1 VSLAEV
7 SAAPSGPEGAAT
19 GPATPGTATT
29 GRGTAGRGTTTGT
42 VVLDTSVLLADPESI
57 FSFGPADVVLPLKV
71 IEELDNHKGRMDEV
85 GRAARTV
92 ARLLEELRGTSSGKD
107 LKEPTPLVGGGTL
120 RVVINGLKLDRVREL
135 GLDTDKA
142 DNRIL
147 AAALGIPGPVTLV
160 SADVNLRLKA
170 AAVGLEAE
178 EYRQVRANFHTEAH
192 PGWKAID
199 VSARLIDELFEAGT
213 RGLGDDELSEADRS
227 AIQPLIANE
236 FGVLNA
242 GQQSALVRR
251 QKGRLRVLPRTAEAW
266 GLRPRSKEQRFALDL
281 LMDPGVPIVGLSGRA
296 GTGKTILAIAAGLE
310 QTFEPGPARRYD
322 RIMIIRPLVAVG
334 RQDIGFLP
342 GDKNEKLEPWFA
354 TVEDTM
360 AALRDDLD
368 HTKARAMLEGWVEQ
382 GTLSMEAVTFL
393 RGRSLQRT
401 FIIVDEAQNLEPLT
415 LKTILTRLGTGSKV
429 ALVGDVSQ
437 IDSPFV
443 SERTSAISIL
453 ADRFAGQDLFGHL
466 VLTQGERS
474 PVADLAAE
482 LL

>member
-1 VSLAEV
+1 MHLAEI
-7 SAAPSGPEGAAT
+7 SAARSGEGGAT
-19 GPATPGTATT
+19 RSSATSPPAT
-29 GRGTAGRGTTTGT
+29 T

-57 FSFGPADVVLPLKV
+57 FSFGRADVVLPLKV
-71 IEELDNHKGRMDEV
+71 IEELDNHKGRFDEV
-85 GRAARTV
+85 GRAARSV
-92 ARLLEELRGTSSGKD
+92 ARLLEELRATSPGKD
-107 LKEPTPLVGGGTL
+107 LKEPTPLIGGGTL

-135 GLDTDKA
+135 GLDIEKA

-147 AAALGIPGPVTLV
+147 AAALGVGQPVTLV

-170 AAVGLEAE
+170 AAVGLNAE
-178 EYRQVRANFHTEAH
+178 EYRQVRASFHTEAH
-192 PGWKAID
+192 PGWKALP
-199 VSARLIDELFEAGT
+199 VSARLIDDLFDAGG
-213 RGLGDDELSEADRS
+213 RGLGDGDLTEDDRD
-227 AIQPLIANE
+227 AIRTLAVNE

-251 QKGRLRVLPRTAEAW
+251 HKGRIQVLPRTVEAW
-266 GLRPRSKEQRFALDL
+266 GLRPRSKEQRFALEL
-281 LMDPGVPIVGLSGRA
+281 LMDPRVPIVGLSGRA
-296 GTGKTILAIAAGLE
+296 GTGKTILAIAAALE
-310 QTFEPGPARRYD
+310 QTFEPGEAQHYD

-360 AALRDDLD
+360 AALREDVD
-368 HTKARAMLEGWVEQ
+368 HSKARAMLEGWVEE

-415 LKTILTRLGTGSKV
+415 LKTILTRLGSGSKV

-443 SERTSAISIL
+443 SERTSGISIL
-453 ADRFAGQDLFGHL
+453 ADRFSGQELFGHL

>member
-1 VSLAEV
+1 M
-7 SAAPSGPEGAAT
+7 
-19 GPATPGTATT
+19 
-29 GRGTAGRGTTTGT
+29 
-42 VVLDTSVLLADPESI
+42 LDTSVLLADPESI
-57 FSFGPADVVLPLKV
+57 FSFATADVVLPLKV
-71 IEELDNHKGRMDEV
+71 IEELDNHKGRLDDV

-92 ARLLEELRGTSSGKD
+92 ARLVEELRATSPGKD
-107 LKEPTPLVGGGTL
+107 LKEPTPLAGGGTL
-120 RVVINGLKLDRVREL
+120 RVVINGVRLDRIREL
-135 GLDTDKA
+135 GLDIDKA

-147 AAALGIPGPVTLV
+147 AAALGIDGQVTLV

-170 AAVGLEAE
+170 AAVGLKAE
-178 EYRQVRANFHTEAH
+178 EYRQVRASFHTEAH
-192 PGWKAID
+192 PGWKALD
-199 VSARLIDELFEAGT
+199 VSARLIDDLFESNG
-213 RGLGDDELSEADRS
+213 RGLSDSELADDDRETVS
-227 AIQPLIANE
+227 ALAVNE

-251 QKGRLRVLPRTAEAW
+251 HSARLQVLPRRSEAW

-281 LMDPGVPIVGLSGRA
+281 LMDPRVPIVGLSGRA

-310 QTFEPGPARRYD
+310 QTFEPGEAQHYE

-360 AALRDDLD
+360 AALREDVD
-368 HTKARAMLEGWVEQ
+368 HTKARAMLEGWVEE
-382 GTLSMEAVTFL
+382 GKLSMEAVTFL

-415 LKTILTRLGTGSKV
+415 LKTILTRLGAGSKV

-453 ADRFAGQDLFGHL
+453 ADRFSGQELFGHL

>member
-1 VSLAEV
+1 MSLAEV
-7 SAAPSGPEGAAT
+7 SAARSGEEAAT
-19 GPATPGTATT
+19 GSAAAVLST
-29 GRGTAGRGTTTGT
+29 T

-57 FSFGPADVVLPLKV
+57 FAFGEAHVVLPLKV

-92 ARLLEELRGTSSGKD
+92 ARLLEELRAASPGKD
-107 LKEPTPLVGGGTL
+107 LKAPTPLAGGGTI
-120 RVVINGLKLDRVREL
+120 RVVINGLKLDRVRQL
-135 GLDTDKA
+135 GLDVDKA

-147 AAALGIPGPVTLV
+147 AAALGIDPPVTLV

-170 AAVGLEAE
+170 ASVGLNAE
-178 EYRQVRANFHTEAH
+178 EYRQVRSNFHTEAD
-192 PGWKAID
+192 PGWASLD
-199 VSARLIDELFEAGT
+199 VSSRLVDDVFDAGGRGVADDDLAGSDREA
-213 RGLGDDELSEADRS
+213 
-227 AIQPLIANE
+227 IAALRVNE
-236 FGVLNA
+236 FAVLNA

-251 QKGRLRVLPRTAEAW
+251 HHGRVRVLARHTEAW

-281 LMDPGVPIVGLSGRA
+281 LMDPAVPIVGLSGRA
-296 GTGKTILAIAAGLE
+296 GTGKTILAIAAALE
-310 QTFEPGPARRYD
+310 QTFEPGDAHHYD
-322 RIMIIRPLVAVG
+322 RVMIIRPLVAVG

-368 HTKARAMLEGWVEQ
+368 HSKARATLEGWVEQ

-415 LKTILTRLGTGSKV
+415 LKTILTRLGSGSKV

-443 SERTSAISIL
+443 SERTSALSIL
-453 ADRFAGQDLFGHL
+453 ADRFSGQELFGHL

>member
-1 VSLAEV
+1 MHLAET
-7 SAAPSGPEGAAT
+7 SATRSGQEVPT
-19 GPATPGTATT
+19 GPGGPAPQTS
-29 GRGTAGRGTTTGT
+29 T

-57 FSFGPADVVLPLKV
+57 FSFGSADVVVPLKV
-71 IEELDNHKGRMDEV
+71 IEELDNHKSRLDEV
-85 GRAARTV
+85 GRAARTS
-92 ARLLEELRGTSSGKD
+92 ARLLEELRATSPGKD

-135 GLDTDKA
+135 GLDVDKA

-147 AAALGIPGPVTLV
+147 AAAIGLGGSVTLV

-170 AAVGLEAE
+170 AAVGLKAE
-178 EYRQVRANFHTEAH
+178 EYRQVRASFHSEAH
-192 PGWKAID
+192 PGWKALQ
-199 VSARLIDELFEAGT
+199 VSASFIDALFDAGS
-213 RGLGDDELSEADRS
+213 RGVSDETAKGADRD
-227 AIQPLIANE
+227 AVATLAPNE

-251 QKGRLRVLPRTAEAW
+251 HKGCLRVLPRNLEAW

-281 LMDPGVPIVGLSGRA
+281 LMDPEVPIVGLSGRA
-296 GTGKTILAIAAGLE
+296 GTGKTILAIAAALE
-310 QTFEPGPARRYD
+310 QTFEPGAAHRYD
-322 RIMIIRPLVAVG
+322 RVMIIRPLLAVG

-360 AALRDDLD
+360 AALRDDVD
-368 HTKARAMLEGWVEQ
+368 HSKARAMLGGWVEE

-415 LKTILTRLGTGSKV
+415 LKTILTRLGAGSKV

-453 ADRFAGQDLFGHL
+453 ADRFSGQELFGHL

>member
-1 VSLAEV
+1 MHLAEIPAARSGHRKEEWETATG
-7 SAAPSGPEGAAT
+7 SAAVPSAS
-19 GPATPGTATT
+19 
-29 GRGTAGRGTTTGT
+29 T

-57 FSFGPADVVLPLKV
+57 FSFGAADVVLPLKV
-71 IEELDNHKGRMDEV
+71 IEELDNHKNRFDEV
-85 GRAARTV
+85 GRAARAV
-92 ARLLEELRGTSSGKD
+92 ARLLEELRATSPGKD

-135 GLDTDKA
+135 GLDIEKA

-147 AAALGIPGPVTLV
+147 AAALGVGQPVTLV

-170 AAVGLEAE
+170 AAVGLNAE
-178 EYRQVRANFHTEAH
+178 EYRQVRASFHTEAH
-192 PGWKAID
+192 PGWKSLE
-199 VSARLIDELFEAGT
+199 VSARLIDDLFDAGG
-213 RGLGDDELSEADRS
+213 RGVGDGDLTDEDREVIGTL
-227 AIQPLIANE
+227 AVNE

-242 GQQSALVRR
+242 GQQSALIRR
-251 QKGRLRVLPRTAEAW
+251 HKGRLHVLPRHIEAW
-266 GLRPRSKEQRFALDL
+266 GLRPRSKEQRFALEL
-281 LMDPGVPIVGLSGRA
+281 LMDPRVPIVGLSGRA
-296 GTGKTILAIAAGLE
+296 GTGKTIVAIAAALE
-310 QTFEPGPARRYD
+310 QTFEPGEDQRYD

-360 AALRDDLD
+360 AALREDLD
-368 HTKARAMLEGWVEQ
+368 HSKARAMLEGWVEE

-415 LKTILTRLGTGSKV
+415 LKTILTRLGSGSKV

-453 ADRFAGQDLFGHL
+453 ADRFSGQDLFGHL